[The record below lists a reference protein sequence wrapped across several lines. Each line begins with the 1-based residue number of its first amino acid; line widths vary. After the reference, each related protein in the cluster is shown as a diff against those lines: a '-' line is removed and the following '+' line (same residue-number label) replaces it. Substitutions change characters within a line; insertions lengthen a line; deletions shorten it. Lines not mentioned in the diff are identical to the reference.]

1 MTDPDNESA
10 IVPYQFTIDSA
21 IKEWLAQKETRT
33 GSAKTRQAY
42 EDTIRQFR
50 AFLASGNLGLLGNP
64 IDIARVAALWA
75 NLAAN
80 TSPRAETAAST
91 RQEHHRVA

>member
-33 GSAKTRQAY
+33 GSAKTRQPY
-42 EDTIRQFR
+42 EDTMRQFR
-50 AFLASGNLGLLGNP
+50 AFLASGNLDLLGNP
-64 IDIARVAALWA
+64 IDIARLAALSA
-75 NLAAN
+75 NLRAT
-80 TSPRAETAAST
+80 TSPQADTERSPRTDNHPLA
-91 RQEHHRVA
+91 